1 MRIFP
6 VAAVVAVAAVL
17 LSGCR
22 REDIREMTVTMPE
35 LKDADRKTVEAALQK
50 YDGVDKRSYRWD
62 MEAKTLWLRY
72 DSMKIA
78 QSNIRYAIDEKG
90 VKVQFPEKK
99 TDRAGY

>member
-17 LSGCR
+17 FSGCR

-50 YDGVDKRSYRWD
+50 
-62 MEAKTLWLRY
+62 
-72 DSMKIA
+72 
-78 QSNIRYAIDEKG
+78 
-90 VKVQFPEKK
+90 
-99 TDRAGY
+99 

>member
-1 MRIFP
+1 MRISP
-6 VAAVVAVAAVL
+6 VAAVVAVAAVI

-50 YDGVDKRSYRWD
+50 YDGVDKRSYHWD

>member
-17 LSGCR
+17 FSGCR

-50 YDGVDKRSYRWD
+50 YDGVDKRSYRGD
-62 MEAKTLWLRY
+62 MDAKTLWLRH

>member
-17 LSGCR
+17 FSGCR

-50 YDGVDKRSYRWD
+50 YAGVDKRSYRWD
-62 MEAKTLWLRY
+62 MDAKTLWLRY

>member
-17 LSGCR
+17 FSGCR

-35 LKDADRKTVEAALQK
+35 LKDADRKTVEAALQN

-62 MEAKTLWLRY
+62 MDAKTLWLRY